1 VEVKGQIGRGRGLEI
16 GARRGAAN
24 HPGDGERTEGGSRI
38 AGERERRRG
47 ELEKQQRFKLARVL
61 VKRRH

>member
-16 GARRGAAN
+16 GARSSQ
-24 HPGDGERTEGGSRI
+24 PSGGSGADGGVGSRA
-38 AGERERRRG
+38 AGEGERRG
-47 ELEKQQRFKLARVL
+47 EARAGEAASFKLARVL